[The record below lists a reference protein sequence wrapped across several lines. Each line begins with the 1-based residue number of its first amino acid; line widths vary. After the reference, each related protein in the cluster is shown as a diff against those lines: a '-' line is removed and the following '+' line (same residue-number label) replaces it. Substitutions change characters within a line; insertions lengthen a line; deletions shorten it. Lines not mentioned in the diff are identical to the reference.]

1 MKKLFLLIILFGI
14 QLNLSAQDLTNYEK
28 PPVFPECDSIQIQQT
43 KLCFNNKLFQ
53 FINNNFKIPQIVI
66 DENYKGDVV
75 VLFEVNEKGNFNV
88 LYVDAMYNELKDEV
102 KRVFEALPIVKPATY
117 NSNPTYVKY
126 SISIKIPLVDQTSG
140 YNADVEQK
148 SKETINPIKQEFD
161 ELNKSMMP
169 FEDLEYSSELNIP
182 FTHSFYS
189 LFDQDMN
196 LIGTNNHTGSKPYIY
211 SEVAPY
217 SDLKERR
224 DKMVKGS
231 DSWWNRKLFNEHLV
245 KLQGKDY
252 WFTVDPIFD
261 LSVGKDTDADFNS
274 TFNNTRGIILQG
286 GIGKKLNFYTSV
298 FESQGR
304 FAQYYNQYAESI
316 GKPNSDTEVAIVS
329 GRGIA
334 KRFKD
339 DAYDYP
345 VAEGYLSFTPSKH
358 FNIQFGHAKNFIGDG
373 YRSLLLS
380 DVASPHTFLKLN
392 TNFWKIKYTNTWTW
406 LRDVRPEVQEDGAFL
421 TKYMANHYLSWNVS
435 KRLNVGLFESVLW
448 VDSNGRGFD
457 INYLNPIIFYRAIE
471 FESGQSSGNAIL
483 GATAKYKWNDNFNLY
498 GQFIL
503 DEFSLD
509 DIRDGNKSY
518 KNKFGYQIGAKYYDA
533 FKVKNLMLQFEY
545 NQVRPYTYSHPS
557 IVLNYGHS
565 NQSMA
570 HLWGSNFKEFIV
582 IGRYN
587 YKRWFGDAKMI
598 IGKRGFDFNTSED
611 DGNYGGDI
619 YKNYF
624 ERISDIN
631 NEIGQGNTTNSFY
644 LEFEASYLVNPTTNL
659 KLFFNLKNRNF
670 IPDVDTVTTFDNSTV
685 WFNLG
690 IRTDLFNWYF
700 DY

>member
-1 MKKLFLLIILFGI
+1 MKKLFLLIILIGI

-43 KLCFNNKLFQ
+43 KLCFNNKLYQ
-53 FINNNFKIPQIVI
+53 FIFTNFKVPQIVI
-66 DENYKGDVV
+66 DESYKGDVA

-102 KRVFEALPIVKPATY
+102 KKVFNDLPQVIPATY
-117 NSNPTYVKY
+117 NGNPTYAKY
-126 SISIKIPLVDQTSG
+126 SISIKIPLVDQTSEYSTG
-140 YNADVEQK
+140 IEQETN
-148 SKETINPIKQEFD
+148 ETINPIKQEFD
-161 ELNKSMMP
+161 QLKESMKL
-169 FEDLEYSSELNIP
+169 FEDLEFSSELNIP

-224 DKMVKGS
+224 NKLVKES

-245 KLQGKDY
+245 ELQGKDY

-274 TFNNTRGIILQG
+274 TFNNTRGIMFQG
-286 GIGKKLNFYTSV
+286 GLGKKFNFYTSV

-304 FAQYYNQYAESI
+304 FAQYYNHYAESI
-316 GKPNSDTEVAIVS
+316 GKPNSETEVAIVP

-483 GATAKYKWNDNFNLY
+483 GATAKYKWNDSFNLY

-509 DIRDGNKSY
+509 EIKAGNKSY
-518 KNKFGYQIGAKYYDA
+518 RNKFGYQIGAKYYNA

-587 YKRWFGDAKMI
+587 YKRWFGDAKI
-598 IGKRGFDFNTSED
+598 IFGKRGFDFNTSQD

-624 ERISDIN
+624 DRVSDNN
-631 NEIGQGNTTNSFY
+631 NEIGQGNTTETFY

-700 DY
+700 DN

>member
-1 MKKLFLLIILFGI
+1 MKKLFLLIILVGI
-14 QLNLSAQDLTNYEK
+14 QLTLSAQDLTNYEK
-28 PPVFPECDSIQIQQT
+28 PPVFPECDSIQIQGS
-43 KLCFNNKLFQ
+43 KLCFNNKLHQ
-53 FINNNFKIPQIVI
+53 FIFNSFKIPQIVI
-66 DENYKGDVV
+66 DESYKGEVV
-75 VLFEVNEKGNFNV
+75 VLFEVNKEGNFNV

-102 KRVFEALPIVKPATY
+102 KKIFNELPQINPATY
-117 NSNPTYVKY
+117 NGKPTYVKY
-126 SISIKIPLVDQTSG
+126 SISIKIPLVDQTSEYSAG
-140 YNADVEQK
+140 VEQE

-161 ELNKSMMP
+161 ELKTSMKP

-196 LIGTNNHTGSKPYIY
+196 LIGANNHTGSKPYIY

-217 SDLKERR
+217 YDLKERR
-224 DKMVKGS
+224 NKLVKGS

-245 KLQGKDY
+245 ELQGKDY
-252 WFTVDPIFD
+252 WFTIDPIFD

-274 TFNNTRGIILQG
+274 TFNNTRGIMFQG
-286 GIGKKLNFYTSV
+286 GLGKKFNFYTSV

-316 GKPNSDTEVAIVS
+316 GKPNSSTEVAIVP

-392 TNFWKIKYTNTWTW
+392 TNFWKIKYTNTWMW

-471 FESGQSSGNAIL
+471 FESGQDAGNAIL

-509 DIRDGNKSY
+509 EIKAGDKSY
-518 KNKFGYQIGAKYYDA
+518 RNKFGYQIGAKYYNA

-587 YKRWFGDAKMI
+587 YKRWFGDAKVI
-598 IGKRGFDFNTSED
+598 IGKRGFDFNTAQD

-619 YKNYF
+619 YKDYF
-624 ERISDIN
+624 ERVSDNN
-631 NEIGQGNTTNSFY
+631 NEIGQGNTTETFSFELQTGY
-644 LEFEASYLVNPTTNL
+644 LINPTTNL
-659 KLFFNLKNRNF
+659 KLFLNIGNRNF
-670 IPDVDTVTTFDNSTV
+670 SPDVDTVSSVNSSTV

-700 DY
+700 DL